1 MGLFKVVI
9 LRFTFFHEAKNKRE
23 FLTKQRYNC
32 NKTMNMQTIK
42 KSSLLIKDTT
52 VEIQGELPQIKIE

>member
-1 MGLFKVVI
+1 
-9 LRFTFFHEAKNKRE
+9 
-23 FLTKQRYNC
+23 
-32 NKTMNMQTIK
+32 MNMQTIK